1 MKDLSMVALSVK
13 IFLTASAANNLTSSS
28 GVVCLACSWMH
39 SNSCFLCRCR
49 HFLLQEIAPQVRKSK
64 CSHIV
69 RLFVNLWRIWI
80 AFLSDCTWQLCFM
93 VITTRKRNCEV
104 ENHLWRKRKGLRLA
118 MLTINGKDEML
129 KEKDNFL
136 NHSFRFLVDS
146 RVYQYAMLTLEFSS

>member
-1 MKDLSMVALSVK
+1 MKDLSMVARSVK
-13 IFLTASAANNLTSSS
+13 IFLTPSAANNLTSSS
-28 GVVCLACSWMH
+28 GVVCLARSWMH

-93 VITTRKRNCEV
+93 VITTRK
-104 ENHLWRKRKGLRLA
+104 WKGLRLA
-118 MLTINGKDEML
+118 MLTINGKDEIL
-129 KEKDNFL
+129 NEKDNFL

-146 RVYQYAMLTLEFSS
+146 RVYQYAMLTLELSA